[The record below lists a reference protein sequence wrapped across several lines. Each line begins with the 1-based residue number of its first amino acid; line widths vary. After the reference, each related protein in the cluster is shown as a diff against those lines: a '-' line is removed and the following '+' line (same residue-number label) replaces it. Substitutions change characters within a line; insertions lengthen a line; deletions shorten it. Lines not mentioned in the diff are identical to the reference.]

1 MVEIRVKQCGSCP
14 QLQLVKLQTA
24 KGSLRRPVLGPLNT
38 RYQELGSEPQW
49 QELIASRIQSGQ
61 ITSVNCQLKWQ
72 GQYQGHYED
81 QLWDYSKGLQV
92 HRNKAHLQ
100 PHRETQMTSFQK
112 WEKTFCLEAA
122 ERQRLSLSQM
132 AQLRFREVQETML
145 IYSSWSFSCEA
156 FTGGRSKIWLIFS
169 AVLTALWVWK
179 TYQEG
184 QETSVF
190 TKGSLEKEHRAQLYQ
205 PEEPARCENQTCCTA
220 SLLMLTPVN
229 LGSEVLNS
237 ALLFP
242 CLITCPSISTLCSVW
257 KGSSDLCGA
266 LQSFQSN
273 RRSFL
278 NNFRDFFP
286 LFAEI
291 SHCT

>member
-112 WEKTFCLEAA
+112 WEKTFFAL
-122 ERQRLSLSQM
+122 RQLKDRGSVSHRWHNWGSGKFRKQCWFTPAGVLAVRPLLVVGVRYDLSS
-132 AQLRFREVQETML
+132 
-145 IYSSWSFSCEA
+145 
-156 FTGGRSKIWLIFS
+156 
-169 AVLTALWVWK
+169 
-179 TYQEG
+179 
-184 QETSVF
+184 
-190 TKGSLEKEHRAQLYQ
+190 
-205 PEEPARCENQTCCTA
+205 PRC
-220 SLLMLTPVN
+220 
-229 LGSEVLNS
+229 
-237 ALLFP
+237 
-242 CLITCPSISTLCSVW
+242 
-257 KGSSDLCGA
+257 
-266 LQSFQSN
+266 
-273 RRSFL
+273 
-278 NNFRDFFP
+278 
-286 LFAEI
+286 
-291 SHCT
+291 